1 MKEVILSGESKD
13 IVSENI
19 CKLREIFPDI
29 FAEDKVDFD
38 KLKSNLGEYV
48 DDSHEKY
55 NLLGQVKLKLLKNLK
70 NSPMGL

>member
-55 NLLGQVKLKLLKNLK
+55 NFTWPGKTQAIKE
-70 NSPMGL
+70 S